1 MLQKHGNLAIC
12 YLVGQQRIHATINRI
27 YISIMKSQGIFPAFY
42 KQLIPFFQF
51 LIHRQFNEKFMY
63 VSSLLIFIC
72 AKKKC
77 AKKNCIPFYTV
88 KIFKCRKRK
97 FHMQFLCTFSL
108 TVCHALIRVHPN
120 NGWHIQRLPKCLNI
134 RVGVN

>member
-1 MLQKHGNLAIC
+1 MLFGRSTENTR
-12 YLVGQQRIHATINRI
+12 Y
-27 YISIMKSQGIFPAFY
+27 Y
-42 KQLIPFFQF
+42 KQNIYFYNEITRDISGILQAINTFFFQF

-108 TVCHALIRVHPN
+108 TVCQSP
-120 NGWHIQRLPKCLNI
+120 PKQWLSSTKTTKMFEYKSRC
-134 RVGVN
+134 